1 MIVRMK
7 TWLAAA
13 LLLVVPV
20 VANAGE
26 GFGSLT
32 PQQVSAKLKEKNVY
46 VFDNNAPDVFKTAH
60 VPKAK
65 WLHPSEYDAKELPA
79 DKNAT
84 LIFYCH
90 NEH

>member
-1 MIVRMK
+1 VIDMKSMIVA
-7 TWLAAA
+7 LAVCVPLVASAA
-13 LLLVVPV
+13 DEQFS
-20 VANAGE
+20 A
-26 GFGSLT
+26 LT
-32 PQQVSAKLKEKNVY
+32 PQQVAAKLKEKNVF
-46 VFDNNAPDVFKTAH
+46 VFDNNAPDVYKSAH

>member
-1 MIVRMK
+1 MK
-7 TWLAAA
+7 TIAAA
-13 LLLVVPV
+13 IVVSFLSVVPL
-20 VANAGE
+20 VAHADDS

-32 PQQVSAKLKEKNVY
+32 PQEVAAKLKQKNVY
-46 VFDNNAPDVFKTAH
+46 VFDNNAPEVYKDAH
-60 VPKAK
+60 LPHAK